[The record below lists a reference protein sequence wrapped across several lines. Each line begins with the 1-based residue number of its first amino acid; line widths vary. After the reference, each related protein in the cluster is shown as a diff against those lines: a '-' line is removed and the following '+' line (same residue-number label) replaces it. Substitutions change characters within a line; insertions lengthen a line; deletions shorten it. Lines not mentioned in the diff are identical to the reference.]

1 VWGAYRRQFFS
12 VPWKEPVSELCSRA
26 TISAAAL
33 AERYSRTQ
41 SPSAAAAAER
51 LMILADPNAARFCE
65 RSGAVRI
72 GKPPSDAVP
81 GLLPPYEIR
90 PDPTLHEPRPG
101 GRKWQPAWN
110 SLIRTK
116 TSLIGRFNCL
126 LGRNNFPV
134 PACR

>member
-1 VWGAYRRQFFS
+1 
-12 VPWKEPVSELCSRA
+12 
-26 TISAAAL
+26 
-33 AERYSRTQ
+33 
-41 SPSAAAAAER
+41 
-51 LMILADPNAARFCE
+51 MILADPNAARFYE

-72 GKPPSDAVP
+72 GEPPSDAVP

-116 TSLIGRFNCL
+116 TSLIARFNCL

-134 PACR
+134 PVCREMAFKALILLPNSDPFVKLGGPN